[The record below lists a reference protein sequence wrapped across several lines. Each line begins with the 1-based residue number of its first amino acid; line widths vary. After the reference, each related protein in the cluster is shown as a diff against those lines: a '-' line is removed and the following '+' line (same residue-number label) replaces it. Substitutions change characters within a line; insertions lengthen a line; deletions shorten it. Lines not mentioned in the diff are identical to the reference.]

1 MRPTSHQ
8 PRFGDPMAKSFTPY
22 FKDIPAIRYE
32 GPDSDNPLAYRW
44 FDPKAKILG
53 KPMKDWMRNAVCYW
67 HTFRGTALDIFGPGT
82 LVRPWED
89 GTNSL
94 DMALKRTEVVFDFVT
109 KLGVEYYAFHDRDA
123 SPEGSDVAET
133 NSNLWTIAE
142 KLKSLQKA
150 TGVKL
155 LWGTANMFS
164 HPRYSQ
170 GASTSP
176 NADVFAHCAN
186 SVKEMLD
193 VSKFLGG
200 ENYVFWGGREGYNT
214 LLNTN
219 MGREADHA
227 AKFFHMAVDYAKK
240 IGFKGQFLIEPKAC
254 EPTKHQYDFDSATV
268 LGFLRKYGLEK
279 DFKLNI
285 EQNHATL
292 AGHDFCHELAVCDAN
307 GVLGSIDSNRGDVMN
322 GWDTDQFPNDYRE
335 CAQAWTIILQS
346 KKGLGSGG
354 LNYDAKVRR
363 DSYDVED
370 MFFAHICGI
379 DTWARG
385 LRIAEKIIKDGKLSS
400 FVDQRYASYDSGV
413 GRSIERGTATFESLQ
428 KYIIAK
434 GEVAAN
440 GSARQEYLE
449 NLFNGYC

>member
-1 MRPTSHQ
+1 MALTKHFDAIPTIS
-8 PRFGDPMAKSFTPY
+8 
-22 FKDIPAIRYE
+22 YE
-32 GPDSDNPLAYRW
+32 GPESDNPFAYKW
-44 FDPKAKILG
+44 YDPKAKVMG

-94 DMALKRTEVVFDFVT
+94 DMAIRRTDVVFDFIT
-109 KLGVEYYAFHDRDA
+109 KLGVDYYCFHDRDVA
-123 SPEGSDVAET
+123 PEGANLTETNKNLWAVAER
-133 NSNLWTIAE
+133 
-142 KLKSLQKA
+142 LKVLQKA

-164 HPRYSQ
+164 HARFSQ
-170 GASTSP
+170 GAATSP
-176 NADVFAHCAN
+176 NADVFAYCAN

-200 ENYVFWGGREGYNT
+200 ENYVFWGGREGYNS
-214 LLNTN
+214 LLNTDL
-219 MGREADHA
+219 GRETGHA
-227 AKFFHMAVDYAKK
+227 GKFFQLAVDYAKK
-240 IGFKGQFLIEPKAC
+240 IGYKGQFLIEPKAC

-268 LGFLRKYGLEK
+268 LGTLRKFGLEK
-279 DFKLNI
+279 HFKLNI

-292 AGHDFCHELAVCDAN
+292 AGHDFCHELAVCVADNA
-307 GVLGSIDSNRGDVMN
+307 LGSIDSNRGDVMN

-335 CAQAWTIILQS
+335 CAQAWTIILQQ
-346 KKGLGSGG
+346 KDGMGTGG

-370 MFFAHICGI
+370 MFYAHICGI

-385 LRIAEKIIKDGKLSS
+385 LRIAEKIIKAKQLSK
-400 FVDQRYASYDSGV
+400 FVAKRYSSYDSGI
-413 GRSIERGTATFESLQ
+413 GKQIEDGKVDFEKLQ
-428 KYIIAK
+428 KYILAK
-434 GEVAAN
+434 GEAAPN
-440 GSARQEYLE
+440 ASARQEYLE
-449 NLFNGYC
+449 NLFNTYC

>member
-1 MRPTSHQ
+1 MSL
-8 PRFGDPMAKSFTPY
+8 TPF
-22 FKDIPAIRYE
+22 FKDIPKIRYE
-32 GPDSDNPLAYRW
+32 GPDSDNAFAYKW
-44 FDPKAKILG
+44 FDANKKVLG
-53 KPMKDWMRNAVCYW
+53 RPMKDWMRNAVCYW

-109 KLGVEYYAFHDRDA
+109 KLGVEYYCFHDRDA

-133 NSNLWTIAE
+133 NSNLWAIAE

-193 VSKFLGG
+193 VSKYLGG

-214 LLNTN
+214 LLNTD

-240 IGFKGQFLIEPKAC
+240 IRFKGQFLIEPKAC

-279 DFKLNI
+279 HFKLNI

-292 AGHDFCHELAVCDAN
+292 AGHDFCHELAVCNAN
-307 GVLGSIDSNRGDVMN
+307 GALGSIDSNRGDVMN

-335 CAQAWTIILQS
+335 CAQAWTIILQN
-346 KKGLGSGG
+346 KDGMGTGG

-370 MFFAHICGI
+370 MFYAHICGI

-385 LRIAEKIIKDGKLSS
+385 LRIAEQVIKSGKIEK
-400 FVDQRYASYDSGV
+400 FVAKRYSSYDKGI
-413 GRSIERGTATFESLQ
+413 GKSIESGKATFESLQ
-428 KYIIAK
+428 KYIINK
-434 GEVAAN
+434 GEADQNA
-440 GSARQEYLE
+440 SARQEYLE

>member
-1 MRPTSHQ
+1 MAFTKHFAAIPTIS
-8 PRFGDPMAKSFTPY
+8 
-22 FKDIPAIRYE
+22 YE
-32 GPDSDNPLAYRW
+32 GPDSDNPFAYRY

-53 KPMKDWMRNAVCYW
+53 KSMQDWMRNAVCYW

-89 GTNSL
+89 GTNSVE
-94 DMALKRTEVVFDFVT
+94 MAVKRTEVVFDFIT
-109 KLGVEYYAFHDRDA
+109 KLGVEYYCFHDRDVA
-123 SPEGSDVAET
+123 PEGANVTQT
-133 NSNLWTIAE
+133 NKNLWTVAE
-142 KLKSLQKA
+142 RLKELQKA

-164 HPRYSQ
+164 HVRFSQ
-170 GASTSP
+170 GAATSP
-176 NADVFAHCAN
+176 NADVFAYCAN

-200 ENYVFWGGREGYNT
+200 ENYVFWGGREGYNS
-214 LLNTN
+214 LLNTDL
-219 MGREADHA
+219 GREQQHA
-227 AKFFHMAVDYAKK
+227 GLFFQLAVDYAKK

-268 LGFLRKYGLEK
+268 LGMLRKFGLEK
-279 DFKLNI
+279 HFKLNI

-292 AGHDFCHELAVCDAN
+292 AGHDFCHELAVCTADNA
-307 GVLGSIDSNRGDVMN
+307 LGSIDSNRGDVMN

-335 CAQAWTIILQS
+335 CAQAWTIILQQ
-346 KKGLGSGG
+346 KNGMGTGG

-370 MFFAHICGI
+370 MFYAHICGI

-385 LRIAEKIIKDGKLSS
+385 LRIAEKIIKDKQLAT
-400 FVDQRYASYDSGV
+400 FVDKRYSSYDKGI
-413 GRSIERGTATFESLQ
+413 GKDIEAGKVDLEKLQ
-428 KYIIAK
+428 AYILAK
-434 GEVAAN
+434 GDVAPLA
-440 GSARQEYLE
+440 SARQEYLE
-449 NLFNGYC
+449 NLFNTYC

>member
-1 MRPTSHQ
+1 MAFTKH
-8 PRFGDPMAKSFTPY
+8 FDAIPMIK
-22 FKDIPAIRYE
+22 YE
-32 GPDSDNPLAYRW
+32 GPASTNPLAYKY

-89 GTNSL
+89 GTNSV
-94 DMALKRTEVVFDFVT
+94 DMAVKRTEVVFDFIT
-109 KLGVEYYAFHDRDA
+109 KLGVEYYCFHDRDVA
-123 SPEGSDVAET
+123 PEGANVSET
-133 NSNLWTIAE
+133 NKNLWTVVE
-142 KLKSLQKA
+142 RLKELQKA
-150 TGVKL
+150 SGVKL

-164 HPRYSQ
+164 HTRFSQ
-170 GASTSP
+170 GAATSP
-176 NADVFAHCAN
+176 NADVFAYCAN

-193 VSKFLGG
+193 VTKYLGG
-200 ENYVFWGGREGYNT
+200 ENYVFWGGREGYNS

-219 MGREADHA
+219 LGREQKHA
-227 AKFFHMAVDYAKK
+227 GLFFQLAVDYAKK

-268 LGFLRKYGLEK
+268 LGMLRKFGLEK
-279 DFKLNI
+279 HFKLNI

-292 AGHDFCHELAVCDAN
+292 AGHDFCHELAVCTADNA
-307 GVLGSIDSNRGDVMN
+307 LGSIDSNRGDVMN

-335 CAQAWTIILQS
+335 CAQAWTIILGQ
-346 KKGLGSGG
+346 KGGMGTGG

-370 MFFAHICGI
+370 MFYAHICGI

-385 LRIAEKIIKDGKLSS
+385 LRIAEKMIKDKQLAA
-400 FVDQRYASYDSGV
+400 FVDQRYASYNTGIGKQIESGKV
-413 GRSIERGTATFESLQ
+413 DLEKLQ
-428 KYIIAK
+428 TYILAK
-434 GEVAAN
+434 GDAAPN
-440 GSARQEYLE
+440 ASARQEYLE
-449 NLFNGYC
+449 NLFNTYC

>member
-1 MRPTSHQ
+1 
-8 PRFGDPMAKSFTPY
+8 MAKSFTPY
-22 FKDIPAIRYE
+22 FKNIPDIRYE
-32 GPDSDNPLAYRW
+32 GPQSDNPLAYKY

-94 DMALKRTEVVFDFVT
+94 DMALKRTEVVFDFVS
-109 KLGVEYYAFHDRDA
+109 KLDVEYYCFHDRDA
-123 SPEGSDVAET
+123 SPEGKDLTET
-133 NSNLWTIAE
+133 NSNLWAIAE

-150 TGVKL
+150 SDIKL

-214 LLNTN
+214 LLNTD

-227 AKFFHMAVDYAKK
+227 AAFFHMAVNYAKK

-268 LGFLRKYGLEK
+268 LGFLRKYGLDK
-279 DFKLNI
+279 HFKLNI

-307 GVLGSIDSNRGDVMN
+307 DALGSIDSNRGDVMN

-335 CAQAWTIILQS
+335 CAQAWTIILQ
-346 KKGLGSGG
+346 KKNGLGTGG

-363 DSYDVED
+363 DSYDIED
-370 MFFAHICGI
+370 MFYAHICGI

-385 LRIAEKIIKDGKLSS
+385 LRIAEKIIKDGKISG
-400 FVDQRYASYDSGV
+400 FVDQRYSSYDKGIGKTIESGK
-413 GRSIERGTATFESLQ
+413 ATFESLQ
-428 KYIIAK
+428 KYILAK
-434 GEVAAN
+434 GEAAPN
-440 GSARQEYLE
+440 NSARQEYLE
-449 NLFNGYC
+449 NLINTYC

>member
-1 MRPTSHQ
+1 MAFTKHFAAIPTI
-8 PRFGDPMAKSFTPY
+8 K
-22 FKDIPAIRYE
+22 YE
-32 GPDSDNPLAYRW
+32 GADSKNPFAYKY

-94 DMALKRTEVVFDFVT
+94 EMAVKRTEVVFDFVT
-109 KLGVEYYAFHDRDA
+109 KLGVEYYCFHDRDV
-123 SPEGSDVAET
+123 SPEGANVTET
-133 NSNLWTIAE
+133 NNNLWTVAE
-142 KLKSLQKA
+142 RLKELQKA

-170 GASTSP
+170 GAATSP

-200 ENYVFWGGREGYNT
+200 ENYVFWGGREGYNS
-214 LLNTN
+214 LLNTD
-219 MGREADHA
+219 MGREQQHA
-227 AKFFHMAVDYAKK
+227 GLFFQLAVDYAKK

-268 LGFLRKYGLEK
+268 LGMLRKFGLEK
-279 DFKLNI
+279 HFKINI

-292 AGHDFCHELAVCDAN
+292 AGHDFCHEIAVAVADNA
-307 GVLGSIDSNRGDVMN
+307 LGSIDSNRGDVMN

-335 CAQAWTIILQS
+335 CAQAWTLIMQQ
-346 KKGLGSGG
+346 KGGMGSGG

-385 LRIAEKIIKDGKLSS
+385 LRIAEKIIKDKELAT
-400 FVDQRYASYDSGV
+400 FVDKRYASYDKGIGKQIESGKV
-413 GRSIERGTATFESLQ
+413 DLESLQ

-434 GEVAAN
+434 GEAAPLA
-440 GSARQEYLE
+440 SARQEYLE
-449 NLFNGYC
+449 NLLNRFC